1 MREQTGSKINCTG
14 ELVVKQSVEIA
25 PEFGSSALRSS
36 LFIIFVSCC
45 NYKFDFCKV
54 KSVLASENDIFVDGS
69 TRRSRGRP
77 ATGRSVDSLEAQKL
91 SGQSGVDVVLN
102 PVRLTTYV
110 HQTWKIGKG
119 ISLFK
124 IDNDFAAHL
133 LSLEMAKVTNWLW
146 MNSRGFSR
154 FQSYCLFIWNSTVKN
169 GQFDGQTASNI
180 SVLLWMETIVQ
191 H

>member
-1 MREQTGSKINCTG
+1 MVEQSG
-14 ELVVKQSVEIA
+14 EIA

-45 NYKFDFCKV
+45 KYKFDFCKV

-69 TRRSRGRP
+69 ARRRRGRP

-91 SGQSGVDVVLN
+91 KRTEWSGCRN
-102 PVRLTTYV
+102 PVWFRYV
-110 HQTWKIGKG
+110 HQTWKIGKE

-146 MNSRGFSR
+146 MNSREFSR
-154 FQSYCLFIWNSTVKN
+154 FQSYCLFIGKSTVKN
-169 GQFDGQTASNI
+169 GEFDGQTASKI
-180 SVLLWMETIVQ
+180 GVLLWMEKNCTTLRREANKYEIKCASYL
-191 H
+191 

>member
-1 MREQTGSKINCTG
+1 MSMARPTGDGT
-14 ELVVKQSVEIA
+14 
-25 PEFGSSALRSS
+25 
-36 LFIIFVSCC
+36 
-45 NYKFDFCKV
+45 FCGL
-54 KSVLASENDIFVDGS
+54 SGS
-69 TRRSRGRP
+69 TEVKR
-77 ATGRSVDSLEAQKL
+77 TEW
-91 SGQSGVDVVLN
+91 SGCRN
-102 PVRLTTYV
+102 PVRLTRYV

-169 GQFDGQTASNI
+169 GEFDGQTASNI
-180 SVLLWMETIVQ
+180 SVLLWMEKIVQ
-191 H
+191 Q

>member
-1 MREQTGSKINCTG
+1 ME
-14 ELVVKQSVEIA
+14 QSVEIA
-25 PEFGSSALRSS
+25 PEFGSSALCSS

-45 NYKFDFCKV
+45 KYKFDFCKV

-69 TRRSRGRP
+69 ERRRRGRP
-77 ATGRSVDSLEAQKL
+77 ATGCSVDSLEAQKL
-91 SGQSGVDVVLN
+91 KRTEWSGCRN
-102 PVRLTTYV
+102 PVWLTRYI
-110 HQTWKIGKG
+110 HQTWKIGKE

-133 LSLEMAKVTNWLW
+133 LSPEMAKVTNWLW

-154 FQSYCLFIWNSTVKN
+154 FQSYCLFIWKSTVKN
-169 GQFDGQTASNI
+169 GEIDGQTASNI
-180 SVLLWMETIVQ
+180 SVLLWTEEIVQ

>member
-1 MREQTGSKINCTG
+1 MVE
-14 ELVVKQSVEIA
+14 QSVEIA
-25 PEFGSSALRSS
+25 PEFGSSAFRSS

-45 NYKFDFCKV
+45 KYKFGFCKV

-69 TRRSRGRP
+69 ARRRRGRP

-91 SGQSGVDVVLN
+91 KRTEWSGCRN
-102 PVRLTTYV
+102 PVWLTRYV
-110 HQTWKIGKG
+110 HQTWKIGKE

-133 LSLEMAKVTNWLW
+133 LTLEMAKVTNWLW
-146 MNSRGFSR
+146 MSSQGFSR
-154 FQSYCLFIWNSTVKN
+154 FQSYCLFIWKSTVKN
-169 GQFDGQTASNI
+169 GEFDGQTASNI
-180 SVLLWMETIVQ
+180 SVLFWMEKIVQ